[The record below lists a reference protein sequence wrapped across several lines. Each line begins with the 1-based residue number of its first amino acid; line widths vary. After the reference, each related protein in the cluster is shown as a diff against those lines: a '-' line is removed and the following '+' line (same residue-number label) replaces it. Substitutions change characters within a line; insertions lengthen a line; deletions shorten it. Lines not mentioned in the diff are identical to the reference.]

1 MEKELEDHYE
11 RITGKRPKITIE
23 DHEDPT
29 RLTMHPSEDGIL
41 IKRGKGYDP
50 DKASKSIR
58 TGVLM
63 HARDTSFADLDKKF
77 GGTIDRTGIKDYS
90 RKNLE
95 QLYRDKLHGG
105 VSLQLKGEHS
115 KEVEDQLHSHLT
127 DILSKLSKENRDK
140 LKGLKIISH
149 SENSPELGKLL
160 SRIRGKG
167 TSEDKAL
174 VKGMFEKVRGFVAG
188 ADEKNKAIYFIR
200 PEQGKSYLK
209 KHLAHEIYHLID
221 DPKVALSP
229 FTKKGLT
236 PYAEKYKDPLQRSR
250 ESMAELFGG
259 LHSFLGVTKET
270 HPSRQIVKY
279 IEKVLPKSRT
289 PKDTQF
295 KLYLIRKLHTL
306 QGLKLP
312 NIRIKGN

>member
-50 DKASKSIR
+50 DKASKSIKS
-58 TGVLM
+58 GVLK
-63 HARDTSFADLDKKF
+63 HAVDTSFADLDKKF
-77 GGTIDRTGIKDYS
+77 GGTIDKSGIRDYS

-95 QLYRDKLHGG
+95 KLYRDQLHGG
-105 VSLQLKGEHS
+105 IPLNLEGEHD
-115 KEVEDQLHSHLT
+115 KDIENQLHSSLT
-127 DILSKLSKENRDK
+127 TILSSLSKENRDK
-140 LKGLKIISH
+140 LKGLRIVSY
-149 SENSPELGKLL
+149 SATSPKLSKL
-160 SRIRGKG
+160 ISRIRGKG
-167 TSEDKAL
+167 TEEDKTFL
-174 VKGMFEKVRGFVAG
+174 RSMFERPRGFAAG
-188 ADEKNKAIYFIR
+188 ADMENKTIYFIR
-200 PEQGKSYLK
+200 PEHGKSHMK
-209 KHLAHEIYHLID
+209 KHMAHEIYHLLD
-221 DPKVALSP
+221 DPKVALKP
-229 FTKKGLT
+229 FIKEGLT
-236 PYAEKYKDPLQRSR
+236 DYAKKYKDKLQRSR
-250 ESMAELFGG
+250 ESMADLFGG
-259 LHSFLGVTKET
+259 FHNFLDSTTET

-289 PKDTQF
+289 DKESRF

-312 NIRIKGN
+312 KIKIKGK